1 VERDK
6 LHIDKMTK
14 EKKERQEAWMRII
27 VFIISGIIL
36 WAWGYLILL
45 LTIFNFIS
53 TIFSGKRNKGIA
65 EFCGLW
71 NTQVYGFLEYITFF
85 RNERPFPFNK
95 IEKNLSGF
103 R

>member
-1 VERDK
+1 
-6 LHIDKMTK
+6 MTK

>member
-1 VERDK
+1 
-6 LHIDKMTK
+6 MTK

-45 LTIFNFIS
+45 LTVFNFIS
-53 TIFSGKRNKGIA
+53 TIFTGKRNKGIA
-65 EFCGLW
+65 EFCEVW
-71 NTQVYGFLEYITFF
+71 NTQTYTFF
-85 RNERPFPFNK
+85 KYMTFFTNERPFPFEK